1 MVKARPSRAAA
12 HRFVAVLVMLAA
24 LISASPALA
33 SCSDLVPIVER
44 SVAARAVTPK
54 DLLGLRDI
62 GYPDPL
68 ISGGP
73 SPFAVSP
80 SGQRVAFVLTRAD
93 PVSNGYCRALVVLPI
108 RAGAAPRIIDRG
120 GELITITDVQRG
132 MFVRG
137 GFPAIVTPAWSPDGR
152 WIAYLRRDD
161 GVTQVWRARS
171 DGGGAQA
178 VTRLKTDAES
188 VRWTSDGRSLIYE
201 SRPAKEAIAEAIDRE
216 GQSGWLY
223 DERVVT
229 FSGPRPQIRAAD
241 APLVSFRLD
250 LATGKAVRI
259 SPQPASNAGDAAM
272 NGYGQRAWIAHSG
285 ISSGTG
291 EIKVARADGREIACP
306 AASCH
311 GDITGL
317 WWDRAGD
324 ELRYLRRQGWDG
336 EQTALYRWRPGH
348 GDPQLS
354 FTTLDALTGCTAAFD
369 QLVCGRQNATTPKRV
384 VAIDPTTGA
393 SMLLFDPNP
402 GFARLRFGHVERLRW
417 RNDRGLETWGDLVLP
432 PGYKGDRKLPL
443 IIVQYSSRGFLRGG
457 TGDEYPIFPLA
468 AHGFAVL
475 SLERPPFV
483 ASLVPGVTDALQFAA
498 INERNWADRRSLL
511 SAIEVGVGL
520 LIKRGIVDP
529 HRIGITGLSDGAT
542 TARFALINSNL
553 FAAASI
559 SSCCIEPWT
568 VNTYVGIA
576 FAEQVQSIG
585 FPSLI
590 HPDPA
595 FWKDMSLAQ
604 NAARMNVPLLM
615 QLNDD
620 DGYIMALEAFESLR
634 EYGKPV
640 EMYVFPHEYHIKW
653 QPVHRLAIYQR
664 NIEWFDFW
672 LRGIEDPDPAK
683 AAQYARWRRM
693 RDRQATSAPPTL
705 SRPTPGTTAPHRKE
719 S

>member
-1 MVKARPSRAAA
+1 LRRFIAATFA
-12 HRFVAVLVMLAA
+12 SVMLAA
-24 LISASPALA
+24 AGPAFA
-33 SCSDLVPIVER
+33 SCNDLLAEPDSRAIG
-44 SVAARAVTPK
+44 RAVTPE
-54 DLLGLRDI
+54 DLLGLGDI

-80 SGQRVAFVLTRAD
+80 SGRQVAFVLTRAD
-93 PVSNGYCRALVVLPI
+93 REGNGFCRALIVLPI
-108 RAGAAPRIIDRG
+108 RPGAAPQVVDRG

-137 GFPAIVTPAWSPDGR
+137 GFPAVVTPAWSPDGQ
-152 WIAYLRRDD
+152 WIAYLRRDE

-171 DGGGAQA
+171 DGSGAEA

-188 VRWTSDGRSLIYE
+188 VRWSGDGRSLIFE
-201 SRPAKEAIAEAIDRE
+201 TRPAKAAIAKAIDRE

-223 DERVVT
+223 DERIVT
-229 FSGPRPQIRAAD
+229 FSGPRPQIREAD
-241 APLVSFRLD
+241 APLVTFRLD

-259 SPQPASNAGDAAM
+259 SPQPEASTGPSQTNARGE
-272 NGYGQRAWIAHSG
+272 RAWIARRAIASD
-285 ISSGTG
+285 TG
-291 EIKVARADGREIACP
+291 QIKVAGPDGQEFACR
-306 AASCH
+306 AASCR
-311 GDITGL
+311 GALTGI
-317 WWDRAGD
+317 WWNRAGD

-348 GDPQLS
+348 GAPRLA
-354 FTTLDALTGCTAAFD
+354 FTTLDALTGCTPALDA
-369 QLVCGRQNATTPKRV
+369 LICGRENATTPKRV
-384 VAIDPTTGA
+384 VAIDPATGA

-402 GFARLRFGHVERLRW
+402 AFARLALGRVERLKW

-432 PGYKGDRKLPL
+432 PGYREGRKLPL
-443 IIVQYSSRGFLRGG
+443 VVVQYSSRGFLRGG

-483 ASLVPGVTDALQFAA
+483 ASLVPGVTDPLKFAA
-498 INERNWADRRSLL
+498 INERGWADRRSLL
-511 SAIEVGVGL
+511 SAIEVGVRRL
-520 LIKRGIVDP
+520 VSRGIVDP
-529 HRIGITGLSDGAT
+529 QRIGITGLSDGAT

-576 FAEQVQSIG
+576 FAQQVQSIG

-604 NAARMNVPLLM
+604 NAARINVPLLM

-620 DGYIMALEAFESLR
+620 DGYVMALEAFESLR
-634 EYGKPV
+634 EYDKPV

-653 QPVHRLAIYQR
+653 QPVHRLAIYRR
-664 NIEWFDFW
+664 NIDWFDFW
-672 LRGIEDPDPAK
+672 LRGVEDPDPSK

-693 RDRQATSAPPTL
+693 RDRQAAS
-705 SRPTPGTTAPHRKE
+705 HRQAG
-719 S
+719 SG

>member
-1 MVKARPSRAAA
+1 VVSGYRR
-12 HRFVAVLVMLAA
+12 HWVAPRLLAA
-24 LISASPALA
+24 TFALVVLAAGRPAFASCKDLLAGPDSPA
-33 SCSDLVPIVER
+33 IGR
-44 SVAARAVTPK
+44 TVTPE
-54 DLLGLRDI
+54 DLLGLGDI

-80 SGQRVAFVLTRAD
+80 SGRQVAFVLTRAD
-93 PVSNGYCRALVVLPI
+93 REGNGYCRALVVLPI
-108 RAGAAPRIIDRG
+108 RRGAAPQIVDRG
-120 GELITITDVQRG
+120 GELVTITDVQRG

-137 GFPAIVTPAWSPDGR
+137 GFPAVVTPAWSPDGK
-152 WIAYLRRDD
+152 WIAYLSRDE

-171 DGGGAQA
+171 DGSGAEA
-178 VTRLKTDAES
+178 VTRLTTDAES
-188 VRWTSDGRSLIYE
+188 VRWSGDGRSLIFAT
-201 SRPAKEAIAEAIDRE
+201 RPAKAAIAKAIDRE

-229 FSGPRPQIRAAD
+229 FSGPQPQIREAD
-241 APLVSFRLD
+241 APLVTFRLE

-259 SPQPASNAGDAAM
+259 SPQPDASTEPLQTNARGE
-272 NGYGQRAWIAHSG
+272 QAWIARRG
-285 ISSGTG
+285 IASDTG
-291 EIKVARADGREIACP
+291 QIKVASPDGREFACR
-306 AASCH
+306 AATCR
-311 GDITGL
+311 GVLTGV
-317 WWDRAGD
+317 WWNRAGD
-324 ELRYLRRQGWDG
+324 ELRYLRREGWDG

-348 GDPQLS
+348 GAPRLA
-354 FTTLDALTGCTAAFD
+354 FTTLDALTGCTPAHD
-369 QLVCGRQNATTPKRV
+369 QLVCGRENATTPKRV
-384 VAIDPTTGA
+384 VVIDPATGA

-402 GFARLRFGHVERLRW
+402 AFARLALGRVERLKW

-432 PGYKGDRKLPL
+432 PGSRDGRKLPL
-443 IIVQYSSRGFLRGG
+443 VVVQYSSRGFLRGG
-457 TGDEYPIFPLA
+457 TGDEYPIYPLA

-483 ASLVPGVTDALQFAA
+483 ASLVPGVTDPLQFAA
-498 INERNWADRRSLL
+498 INERGWADRRSLL
-511 SAIEVGVGL
+511 SAIEAGVRTL
-520 LIKRGIVDP
+520 VRRGIVDP
-529 HRIGITGLSDGAT
+529 QRIGITGLSDGAT

-568 VNTYVGIA
+568 VNTYAGIA
-576 FAEQVQSIG
+576 FAQQVQSIG

-604 NAARMNVPLLM
+604 NAARINVPLLM

-620 DGYIMALEAFESLR
+620 DGYVMALEAFESLR

-653 QPVHRLAIYQR
+653 QPVHRLAIYRR
-664 NIEWFDFW
+664 NIDWFDFW
-672 LRGIEDPDPAK
+672 LRGVEDPDPSK
-683 AAQYARWRRM
+683 AAQYLRWRRM
-693 RDRQATSAPPTL
+693 RDRQAASPRQAR
-705 SRPTPGTTAPHRKE
+705 SG
-719 S
+719 